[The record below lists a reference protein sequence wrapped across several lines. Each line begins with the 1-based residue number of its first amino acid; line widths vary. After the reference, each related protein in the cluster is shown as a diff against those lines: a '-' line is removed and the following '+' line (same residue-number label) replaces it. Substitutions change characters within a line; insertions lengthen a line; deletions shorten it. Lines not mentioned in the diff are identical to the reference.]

1 MYLILSNGHSATRW
15 ISKLLTK
22 DDFSKC
28 YHGNSF
34 YKIKPNIKNIVSYHK
49 ILKEYNS
56 KENLIV
62 GSIHLPFDL
71 NVGSIQD
78 LNNLDVKIFYLIR
91 NPIDKINSMMQFYLK
106 KFVSDG
112 FFTKKINPII
122 KNSKQGDLYVE
133 DIFLKYRENINS
145 NFLKYELSKNSYL
158 ITYAYD
164 TFKFKLHKKLYN
176 LNINETILSQKQ
188 YSKYLSKV
196 IINLFLFV
204 SSSCFRF
211 DMQAKKF
218 NQNQPIVFEEIIK
231 SEENFLNF
239 SKKLNN
245 KFSLEKLNIENFSN
259 KIGKNVKSYNNKNF
273 WPETFQEYFFK
284 KVKEKNLHSFYKN
297 MKYEIN

>member
-15 ISKLLTK
+15 VAEILSKEN
-22 DDFSKC
+22 FSKC
-28 YHGNSF
+28 YHSYSLLEKNS
-34 YKIKPNIKNIVSYHK
+34 KINDIISYHRFLNE
-49 ILKEYNS
+49 INLKQ
-56 KENLIV
+56 KLIV
-62 GSIHLPFDL
+62 GSIHLPFKIDKKSL
-71 NVGSIQD
+71 EELS
-78 LNNLDVKIFYLIR
+78 LLDVKIVYLVR